1 MTNKE
6 ILSAALK
13 SDYLSELSVFEA
25 LPDYRMSRS
34 FDRKMHKLIR
44 EYLKRKNRENTVYKR
59 RTRVRLLAIAIIIAT
74 VALGTGSVVL
84 LQYWDTFRL
93 RGVGNNEYAFEVSDP
108 ESAPAEIL
116 DKYRITAD
124 LSGYKKEVISDSDMD
139 YWVVYT
145 DDSGKTICYNQF
157 TKIMADSMQIG
168 LGDDV
173 QVMPEKTDIGDY
185 TALYYVSANGVQNLM
200 WDNGDYIFELSAEG
214 LSKEETKALALSVK
228 KTE

>member
-44 EYLKRKNRENTVYKR
+44 AYLKRKNRENTVYKR

-74 VALGTGSVVL
+74 VALGTGGVVL

-93 RGVGNNEYAFEVSDP
+93 RGIGNNEYAFDVSDP
-108 ESAPAEIL
+108 ESSPTEIL

-214 LSKEETKALALSVK
+214 LSKEETKALALSVR

>member
-25 LPDYRMSRS
+25 LPDYRMSRN

-44 EYLKRKNRENTVYKR
+44 AYLKRKNRENTVYER

-74 VALGTGSVVL
+74 VALGTGGVVL

-93 RGVGNNEYAFEVSDP
+93 RGIGNNEYAFDVSDP
-108 ESAPAEIL
+108 ESSPTEIL

-124 LSGYKKEVISDSDMD
+124 LSSYKKEVISDSDLD

-157 TKIMADSMQIG
+157 TKTMADSLQIG
-168 LGDDV
+168 LGDV
-173 QVMPEKTDIGDY
+173 QIPPEKTDLGNY
-185 TALYYVSANGVQNLM
+185 TALYYVSANGIQNLM

-228 KTE
+228 KIG

>member
-44 EYLKRKNRENTVYKR
+44 AYLKQKNRESTVYKR
-59 RTRVRLLAIAIIIAT
+59 RTRIRLLAIAIIIAT
-74 VALGTGSVVL
+74 VALGTGGVVL

-93 RGVGNNEYAFEVSDP
+93 RGVGNNEYAFDVSNP
-108 ESAPAEIL
+108 ESAPKEIL

-124 LSGYKKEVISDSDMD
+124 LSGYKKEVISDSELD

-145 DDSGKTICYNQF
+145 DDSGKTIWYNQF
-157 TKIMADSMQIG
+157 TKTMADSLQIG
-168 LGDDV
+168 LGNV
-173 QVMPEKTDIGDY
+173 QIPPEKTDLCNY

-200 WDNGDYIFELSAEG
+200 WDNGDYIFELSAAG
-214 LSKEETKALALSVK
+214 LSKEEAKALALSVK
-228 KTE
+228 KIG

>member
-59 RTRVRLLAIAIIIAT
+59 RSRVRLLAIAIIIAT
-74 VALGTGSVVL
+74 VALGTGGVVL

>member
-44 EYLKRKNRENTVYKR
+44 AYLKRKNRENTVYKR

-74 VALGTGSVVL
+74 VALGTGGVVL

-93 RGVGNNEYAFEVSDP
+93 RGIGNNEYAFDVSDP

-145 DDSGKTICYNQF
+145 DDSGKTIWYNQF

-214 LSKEETKALALSVK
+214 LSKEETKALALSVR

>member
-44 EYLKRKNRENTVYKR
+44 AYLKQKNRESTVYKR

-74 VALGTGSVVL
+74 VALGTGGVVL

-93 RGVGNNEYAFEVSDP
+93 RGVGNNEYAFDVSNP
-108 ESAPAEIL
+108 ESAPKEIL

-124 LSGYKKEVISDSDMD
+124 LSGYKKEVISDSELD

-145 DDSGKTICYNQF
+145 DDSGKTIWYNQF
-157 TKIMADSMQIG
+157 TKTMADSLQIG
-168 LGDDV
+168 LGNV
-173 QVMPEKTDIGDY
+173 QIPPEKTDLDNY

-214 LSKEETKALALSVK
+214 LSKEEAKALALSVK
-228 KTE
+228 KIE

>member
-44 EYLKRKNRENTVYKR
+44 AYLKQKNRESTVYKR

-74 VALGTGSVVL
+74 VALGTGGVVL

-93 RGVGNNEYAFEVSDP
+93 RGIGNNEYAFDVSNP
-108 ESAPAEIL
+108 ESAPKEIL

-124 LSGYKKEVISDSDMD
+124 LSGYKKEVISDSELD

-145 DDSGKTICYNQF
+145 DDSGKTIWYNQF
-157 TKIMADSMQIG
+157 TKTMADSLQIG
-168 LGDDV
+168 LGNV
-173 QVMPEKTDIGDY
+173 QIPPEKTDLDNY

-228 KTE
+228 KIE

>member
-44 EYLKRKNRENTVYKR
+44 AYLKQKNRESTVYKR

-74 VALGTGSVVL
+74 VALGTGGVVL

-93 RGVGNNEYAFEVSDP
+93 RGVGNNEYAFDVSNP
-108 ESAPAEIL
+108 ESAPKEIL

-124 LSGYKKEVISDSDMD
+124 LSGYKKEVISDSELD

-145 DDSGKTICYNQF
+145 DDSGKTIWYNQF
-157 TKIMADSMQIG
+157 TKTMADSLQIG
-168 LGDDV
+168 LGNV
-173 QVMPEKTDIGDY
+173 QIPPEKTDLDNY

-214 LSKEETKALALSVK
+214 LSKEEAKALALSVK
-228 KTE
+228 KIG

>member
-44 EYLKRKNRENTVYKR
+44 AYLKQKNRESTVYKR

-74 VALGTGSVVL
+74 VALGTGGVVL

-93 RGVGNNEYAFEVSDP
+93 RGVGNNEYAFDVSNP
-108 ESAPAEIL
+108 ESAPKEIL

-124 LSGYKKEVISDSDMD
+124 LSGYKKEVISDSELD

-145 DDSGKTICYNQF
+145 DDSGKTIWYNQF
-157 TKIMADSMQIG
+157 TKTMADSLQIG
-168 LGDDV
+168 LGNV
-173 QVMPEKTDIGDY
+173 QIPPEKTDLDNY

-214 LSKEETKALALSVK
+214 LSKEETKALAISVK
-228 KTE
+228 KIE

>member
-34 FDRKMHKLIR
+34 FDRKMHKLIQA
-44 EYLKRKNRENTVYKR
+44 YLKQKNRESTVYKR

-74 VALGTGSVVL
+74 VALGTGGVVL

-93 RGVGNNEYAFEVSDP
+93 RGVGNNEYAFDVSNP
-108 ESAPAEIL
+108 ESAPKEIL

-124 LSGYKKEVISDSDMD
+124 LSGYKKEVISDSELD

-145 DDSGKTICYNQF
+145 DDSGKTIWYNQF
-157 TKIMADSMQIG
+157 TKTMADSLQIG
-168 LGDDV
+168 LGNV
-173 QVMPEKTDIGDY
+173 QIPPEKTDLDNY

-214 LSKEETKALALSVK
+214 LSKEETKVLALSVK
-228 KTE
+228 KIE

>member
-44 EYLKRKNRENTVYKR
+44 AYLKQKNRESTVYKR

-74 VALGTGSVVL
+74 VALGTGGVVL

-93 RGVGNNEYAFEVSDP
+93 RGVGNNEYAFDVSNP
-108 ESAPAEIL
+108 ESAPIEIL

-124 LSGYKKEVISDSDMD
+124 LSSYKKEVISDSELN

-157 TKIMADSMQIG
+157 TKTMADSLQIG
-168 LGDDV
+168 LGNV
-173 QVMPEKTDIGDY
+173 QIPPEKTDLDNY

-228 KTE
+228 KIE

>member
-44 EYLKRKNRENTVYKR
+44 AYLKQKNRESTVYKR

-74 VALGTGSVVL
+74 VALGTGGVVL

-93 RGVGNNEYAFEVSDP
+93 RGVGNNEYAFDVSNP
-108 ESAPAEIL
+108 ESAPKEIL

-124 LSGYKKEVISDSDMD
+124 LSGYKKEVISDSELD

-145 DDSGKTICYNQF
+145 DDSGKTIWYNQF
-157 TKIMADSMQIG
+157 TKTMADSLQIG
-168 LGDDV
+168 LGNV
-173 QVMPEKTDIGDY
+173 QIPPEKTDLDNY

-214 LSKEETKALALSVK
+214 LSKEETKALAISVK
-228 KTE
+228 KIG

>member
-44 EYLKRKNRENTVYKR
+44 AYLKRKNRENTVYKR

-74 VALGTGSVVL
+74 VALGTGGVVL

-93 RGVGNNEYAFEVSDP
+93 RGIGNNEYAFDVSDP
-108 ESAPAEIL
+108 ESSPTEIL

-124 LSGYKKEVISDSDMD
+124 LSSYKKEVISDSDLD

-145 DDSGKTICYNQF
+145 DDSGKTVCYNQF
-157 TKIMADSMQIG
+157 TKTMADSLQIG
-168 LGDDV
+168 LGDV
-173 QVMPEKTDIGDY
+173 QIPPEKIDLGNY
-185 TALYYVSANGVQNLM
+185 TALYYVSANGIQNLM

-228 KTE
+228 KIG

>member
-6 ILSAALK
+6 ILGAALK

-25 LPDYRMSRS
+25 LPDYRISRS

-44 EYLKRKNRENTVYKR
+44 AYLKRKNRENAAYKR
-59 RTRVRLLAIAIIIAT
+59 RSRVRLLAIAIIIAT
-74 VALGTGSVVL
+74 VALGTGGVVL

-124 LSGYKKEVISDSDMD
+124 LSGYKKEVISDSDLD
-139 YWVVYT
+139 YWVIYT
-145 DDSGKTICYNQF
+145 ADNGKTIWYNQL
-157 TKIMADSMQIG
+157 TKTMADSLQIG
-168 LGDDV
+168 LGDV
-173 QVMPEKTDIGDY
+173 QVMPEKTDLGDY

-214 LSKEETKALALSVK
+214 LSKEETKALAVSVR

>member
-74 VALGTGSVVL
+74 VALGTGGVVL

-93 RGVGNNEYAFEVSDP
+93 RGIGNNEYAFDVSDP
-108 ESAPAEIL
+108 ESSPAEIL

-145 DDSGKTICYNQF
+145 DDSGKTIWYNQL

-214 LSKEETKALALSVK
+214 LSKEETKALALSVR

>member
-44 EYLKRKNRENTVYKR
+44 AYLKQKNRESTVYKR

-74 VALGTGSVVL
+74 VALGTGGVVL

-93 RGVGNNEYAFEVSDP
+93 RGVGNNEYAFDVSNP
-108 ESAPAEIL
+108 ESAPKEIL

-124 LSGYKKEVISDSDMD
+124 LSGYKKEVISDSELD

-145 DDSGKTICYNQF
+145 DDSGKTIWYNQF
-157 TKIMADSMQIG
+157 TKTMADSLQIG
-168 LGDDV
+168 LGNV
-173 QVMPEKTDIGDY
+173 QIPPEKTDLDNY

-228 KTE
+228 KIE

>member
-44 EYLKRKNRENTVYKR
+44 AYLKRKNRENTVYKR

-74 VALGTGSVVL
+74 VALGTGGVVL

-93 RGVGNNEYAFEVSDP
+93 RGIGNNEYAFDVSDP
-108 ESAPAEIL
+108 ESSPTEIL

-124 LSGYKKEVISDSDMD
+124 LSSYKKEVISDSDLD
-139 YWVVYT
+139 YW
-145 DDSGKTICYNQF
+145 CYLTSKIRIFDTQN
-157 TKIMADSMQIG
+157 TKS
-168 LGDDV
+168 
-173 QVMPEKTDIGDY
+173 E
-185 TALYYVSANGVQNLM
+185 
-200 WDNGDYIFELSAEG
+200 
-214 LSKEETKALALSVK
+214 
-228 KTE
+228 

>member
-44 EYLKRKNRENTVYKR
+44 AYLKRKNRETAVYKR
-59 RTRVRLLAIAIIIAT
+59 RSRVRLLAIAIIIAT

-145 DDSGKTICYNQF
+145 DDSGKTIWYNQL
-157 TKIMADSMQIG
+157 TKIMADSMQIW

>member
-44 EYLKRKNRENTVYKR
+44 AYLKQKNRESTVYKR
-59 RTRVRLLAIAIIIAT
+59 RTRIRLLAIAIIIAT
-74 VALGTGSVVL
+74 VALGTGGVVL

-93 RGVGNNEYAFEVSDP
+93 RGVGNNEYAFDVSNP
-108 ESAPAEIL
+108 ESAPKEIL

-124 LSGYKKEVISDSDMD
+124 LSGYKKEVISDSELD

-145 DDSGKTICYNQF
+145 DDSGKTIWYNQF
-157 TKIMADSMQIG
+157 TKTMADSLQIG
-168 LGDDV
+168 LGNV
-173 QVMPEKTDIGDY
+173 QIPPEKTDLDNY

-214 LSKEETKALALSVK
+214 LSKEETKALAISVK
-228 KTE
+228 KIE

>member
-25 LPDYRMSRS
+25 LPDYRMNRS

-44 EYLKRKNRENTVYKR
+44 AYLKQKNRESTVYKR

-74 VALGTGSVVL
+74 VALGTGGVVL

-93 RGVGNNEYAFEVSDP
+93 RGVGNNEYAFDVSNP
-108 ESAPAEIL
+108 ESAPIEIL

-124 LSGYKKEVISDSDMD
+124 LSSYKKEVISDSDLD

-157 TKIMADSMQIG
+157 TKTMADSLQIG
-168 LGDDV
+168 LGNV
-173 QVMPEKTDIGDY
+173 QIPPEKTDLDNY

-228 KTE
+228 KIE

>member
-44 EYLKRKNRENTVYKR
+44 AYLKQKNRESTVYKR

-74 VALGTGSVVL
+74 VALGTGGVVL

-93 RGVGNNEYAFEVSDP
+93 RGVGNNEYAFDVSNP
-108 ESAPAEIL
+108 ESAPKEIL

-124 LSGYKKEVISDSDMD
+124 LSGYKKEVISDSELD

-145 DDSGKTICYNQF
+145 DDSGKTIWYNQF
-157 TKIMADSMQIG
+157 TKTMADSLQIG
-168 LGDDV
+168 LGDV
-173 QVMPEKTDIGDY
+173 QIPPEKTDLGNY

-214 LSKEETKALALSVK
+214 LSKEEAKALALSVK
-228 KTE
+228 KIG